1 MEWRSSP
8 MVNVRLG
15 TPVGGAGVVVAS
27 FGSTSSSGKK
37 MRVLCFRAAEPMP
50 APTPLPGD
58 GAELDVLGV
67 CANRVVV
74 VVAVVVVVVAV
85 AVVAVLLAGKAECD
99 DGGGAVV
106 EGAEGGEEGL
116 AAPFC
121 GEVLNV
127 ALRGEEER
135 GDGSIGM
142 DGFFLVV

>member
-74 VVAVVVVVVAV
+74 VVVAV
-85 AVVAVLLAGKAECD
+85 AAVLLAGKAECD

-135 GDGSIGM
+135 GDGSIGT

>member
-15 TPVGGAGVVVAS
+15 TPAGGADVVVAS

-37 MRVLCFRAAEPMP
+37 MRVLCFRAMEPMP

-67 CANRVVV
+67 CDNR
-74 VVAVVVVVVAV
+74 VVVVVVAV
-85 AVVAVLLAGKAECD
+85 LAVPLAVEAECD

-106 EGAEGGEEGL
+106 EGAEGGDEGL

-127 ALRGEEER
+127 ALRGEDER

-142 DGFFLVV
+142 DGFVLVV

>member
-74 VVAVVVVVVAV
+74 V

-135 GDGSIGM
+135 GDGSIGT

>member
-1 MEWRSSP
+1 
-8 MVNVRLG
+8 
-15 TPVGGAGVVVAS
+15 
-27 FGSTSSSGKK
+27 
-37 MRVLCFRAAEPMP
+37 MP

-74 VVAVVVVVVAV
+74 AVVVAVVVVAV

>member
-74 VVAVVVVVVAV
+74 AVVAV
-85 AVVAVLLAGKAECD
+85 AAVPNATVAAATVT
-99 DGGGAVV
+99 
-106 EGAEGGEEGL
+106 EGTKTKETGWTENNNNG
-116 AAPFC
+116 
-121 GEVLNV
+121 
-127 ALRGEEER
+127 
-135 GDGSIGM
+135 I
-142 DGFFLVV
+142 

>member
-15 TPVGGAGVVVAS
+15 TPAGGADVVVAS

-37 MRVLCFRAAEPMP
+37 MRVLCCRAMEPMP

-67 CANRVVV
+67 CDNRVVV
-74 VVAVVVVVVAV
+74 VVAVLAV
-85 AVVAVLLAGKAECD
+85 PLAVEAECD

-106 EGAEGGEEGL
+106 EGAEGGDEGL

-142 DGFFLVV
+142 DGFVLVV

>member
-1 MEWRSSP
+1 
-8 MVNVRLG
+8 
-15 TPVGGAGVVVAS
+15 
-27 FGSTSSSGKK
+27 
-37 MRVLCFRAAEPMP
+37 
-50 APTPLPGD
+50 
-58 GAELDVLGV
+58 VLGV

-74 VVAVVVVVVAV
+74 VVVAV
-85 AVVAVLLAGKAECD
+85 AAVAAVLLAGKAECD

-135 GDGSIGM
+135 GDGSIGT